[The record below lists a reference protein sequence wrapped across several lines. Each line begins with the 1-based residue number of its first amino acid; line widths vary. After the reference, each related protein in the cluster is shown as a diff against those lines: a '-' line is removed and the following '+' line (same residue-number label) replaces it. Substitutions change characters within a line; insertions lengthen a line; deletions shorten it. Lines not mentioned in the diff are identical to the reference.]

1 MKSVNGLVAHWR
13 RVHHIYSDTAWLC
26 ISLPRTMSSHLS
38 SLRVAIS
45 LTYSTGFVLLQG
57 VVQDVCMHESLCR
70 DWILSSKWPVGDPT
84 WTRRSAYIV
93 SVGAAAV
100 GVNSSMSHRNGIR
113 CYFWKGVAPV
123 RHWAGT
129 CNWSSAGLSGDTSAS
144 LPPHLDKK
152 YVILS
157 FNTTPV
163 YGIVLKDEVY

>member
-84 WTRRSAYIV
+84 WTRRSAYIK
-93 SVGAAAV
+93 
-100 GVNSSMSHRNGIR
+100 RRR
-113 CYFWKGVAPV
+113 CCCRSQLIDVAPERYSV
-123 RHWAGT
+123 SLLERSCPGPALGRNVQLVVCWPQWRHIGLIA
-129 CNWSSAGLSGDTSAS
+129 SS
-144 LPPHLDKK
+144 PR
-152 YVILS
+152 
-157 FNTTPV
+157 
-163 YGIVLKDEVY
+163 